1 MNKIEKFLDWSTL
14 IFFILAPIISAIL
27 GKYELLL
34 WQVMT
39 LMWFVLAWARKIKIE
54 EILKDISEYFNQDKK
69 TDVD

>member
-14 IFFILAPIISAIL
+14 IFFILAPIGSVIL

-39 LMWFVLAWARKIKIE
+39 LMWFGLAWARKIKIE
-54 EILKDISEYFNQDKK
+54 EYFKRYIR
-69 TDVD
+69 VF

>member
-1 MNKIEKFLDWSTL
+1 MKKIEKFLDWSTL
-14 IFFILAPIISAIL
+14 VIFILAPIGSVLL

-39 LMWFVLAWARKIKIE
+39 LMWFGLAWARKIKIE

>member
-14 IFFILAPIISAIL
+14 IVFILAPISSMIL

-39 LMWFVLAWARKIKIE
+39 LMWFGLAWARKIKIE